1 MIQSFSDP
9 VKQMNKELICNG
21 RLVGIFNESTQFI
34 GEHPCSDKSFQYLI
48 TGQPGLHA
56 DVIEGFY
63 LLFC

>member
-9 VKQMNKELICNG
+9 VKQMNKEFICNG

-34 GEHPCSDKSFQYLI
+34 GEHSGPDESFQYLI
-48 TGQPGLHA
+48 TGQSGLHA
-56 DVIEGFY
+56 DVVKSFN